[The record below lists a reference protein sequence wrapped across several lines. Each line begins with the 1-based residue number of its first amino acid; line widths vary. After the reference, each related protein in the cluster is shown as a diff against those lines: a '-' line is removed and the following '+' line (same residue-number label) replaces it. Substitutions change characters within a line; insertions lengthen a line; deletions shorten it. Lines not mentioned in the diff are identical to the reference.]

1 MLILDISPLIPFILT
16 LKEALEAKL
25 VILDI
30 SFLTSF
36 TLALRVVLVASYK
49 LVISSILSSIFLIVG
64 LYRSFIT
71 ISFFTTSPSL
81 LKSAGTGF
89 KLSPSNLDNLFISN

>member
-1 MLILDISPLIPFILT
+1 MIICFFTKSLTKIRYFILSSSKAVRTAVAANLLILDISPLISFILT

-36 TLALRVVLVASYK
+36 TLALRVVLVLVTSYK
-49 LVISSILSSIFLIVG
+49 LVISSILFSIFLIVG
-64 LYRSFIT
+64 LYRS
-71 ISFFTTSPSL
+71 L
-81 LKSAGTGF
+81 
-89 KLSPSNLDNLFISN
+89 